1 MKVAA
6 GEQCTVGKEVRK
18 MTKENKDPSELP
30 EFHARILAAIPTGQ
44 DSAITISYLIDKM
57 GLTVDSRRSVNQVL
71 SDLIF
76 KYEYPIGTSSDT
88 STRGV
93 FLIEDEADLRLAA
106 RTLNSR
112 AMKVLSRHKKII
124 ENFNKKDQEKMP
136 I

>member
-1 MKVAA
+1 
-6 GEQCTVGKEVRK
+6 
-18 MTKENKDPSELP
+18 MTKENKDPLELP

-88 STRGV
+88 STKGV

-124 ENFNKKDQEKMP
+124 ENFNKKDQVNMEV
-136 I
+136 